1 MSDIT
6 WVYLE
11 KKPPKVFLKK
21 VLLKFAKFAESTCVS
36 VLFSIKLQ
44 TLPATL
50 LKNIFDIGLNVRPL
64 TDEVLIV
71 SHIFWTQ
78 GKQTRKATIYYST
91 FYNYIFFLI
100 YNYSLNFSTKFYN
113 YILFHW
119 RIIKIRMHILRSSS

>member
-21 VLLKFAKFAESTCVS
+21 VLLKLTKFAESTCVS

-50 LKNIFDIGLNVRPL
+50 LKNVFDIGLNVRPL

-100 YNYSLNFSTKFYN
+100 YNYSLSFSTKFYK

-119 RIIKIRMHILRSSS
+119 RIIKIRMHILHSSS